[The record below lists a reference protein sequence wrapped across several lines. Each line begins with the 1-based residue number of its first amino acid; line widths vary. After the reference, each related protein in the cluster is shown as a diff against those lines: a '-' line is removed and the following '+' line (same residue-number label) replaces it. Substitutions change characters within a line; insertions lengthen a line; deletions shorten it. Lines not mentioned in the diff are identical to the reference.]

1 MRRLLP
7 LTILTAA
14 ALASCTHTPNTAY
27 TPLDG
32 AQRNTALA
40 DRLNQEGADLM
51 GSDPAQAEKIIREA
65 LAADLY
71 HGPAHNNLGVLF
83 LKQNKLYEAAGEFEW
98 ARKLLPGHPDP
109 RLNLSLTLESAGRFD
124 QALDHARTALQIHP
138 GHIASIQQ
146 IARLEVLHPMA
157 TAGKTPD
164 PAARE
169 ALRESLHE
177 IAMRGESDAW
187 KDWARLQLIK
197 LDGGR

>member
-7 LTILTAA
+7 LIVLTAA

-40 DRLNQEGADLM
+40 DRLNQQGADLM
-51 GSDPAQAEKIIREA
+51 ATEPAKAEATIREA

-83 LKQNKLYEAAGEFEW
+83 LKQDKLYEAAGEFEW

-109 RLNLSLTLESAGRFD
+109 RLNLSLTLESAGRFPPV
-124 QALDHARTALQIHP
+124 LRTSCP
-138 GHIASIQQ
+138 GRS
-146 IARLEVLHPMA
+146 
-157 TAGKTPD
+157 
-164 PAARE
+164 
-169 ALRESLHE
+169 SN
-177 IAMRGESDAW
+177 
-187 KDWARLQLIK
+187 
-197 LDGGR
+197 